1 MAEDYDLPE
10 QLLTE
15 ALVRDLNAGKVVASE
30 VGATIPGIDA
40 DKQPQFLLELVQA
53 YGRGALQLDAFFQAI
68 GAAGLTG
75 DVSSDLMEAI
85 WLTWLQPGVK
95 QEELGELA
103 KECVKKD
110 KLTRRVVMELGEP
123 ELIVAAGQAPT
134 KVGLDARER
143 KVFTATFY
151 KQDKYNL
158 LREENEGYSKLLSLL
173 LSGGS
178 LQQQHVAAL
187 TRDIKALIG
196 AFKLDPNRVCELLLE
211 AAERDEAGVG
221 HWLGLLELFNEKA
234 PMEMLA
240 MKFLHYQ
247 QDHSHLAAGEDD
259 PASSK
264 QQQQQGKPP
273 ASLYNLAAAMIK
285 AGHVSL
291 EGVLA
296 YIAPSADAMAAAY
309 KANLEALTDDVKQLG
324 LVKLG
329 DGGKE
334 APAAAAGGRA
344 AALLADDVKQLGLV
358 KLGDGGKEAPAAA
371 AGGRAAAL
379 LAGNLDAIASE
390 RGITNDVKDDAYAAP
405 GRGRGIPGSGM
416 PLNPAAAAFMP
427 PGPMGLQQQQ
437 QQQQQG
443 MLPPSGMWGARGMPP
458 QQQQQQMGG
467 GGGMGG
473 PGGYGGMQQ
482 QQQGGMQGNGAMMGM
497 GGGQMQP
504 MQGGMRGGMGGPMM
518 MGAAAAAG
526 GAVGGSA
533 ARGGAGGAGYSAS
546 YSVMPAAQ
554 LELDAHSMDRPLLDG
569 SAGHLQLLAALMK
582 AGDWQHALLL
592 LDFMQGVLSV
602 QAANDIAISTAMLA
616 HLKRLLEPCYKALY
630 PKGPLGGNILHKTP
644 YNLGPKGFASSGFR
658 GDSQNPALSAE
669 ALTPRGPELEP
680 LGFKLLEHAGA
691 YVYRDPEVMVMLLR
705 VLQHELLFYGGL
717 APQEWQHQQQ
727 QVNTDKV
734 AQVCKV
740 LAEVA
745 LPALSLSQANRGLA
759 HELWA
764 VMQLLPFHD
773 RAEVYRQGLAA
784 CNSCPPAAAAGQ
796 MAVKAFK
803 KIKARLALPDKA
815 DKGRKDVVRA
825 NANLL
830 SKVSH
835 STPLQVADQVLWQ
848 AASFPNAVEPL
859 AEVLKLP
866 NPLTMDA
873 LTYMALYWWGRLG
886 RAKMKEDGAN
896 EEDWVSGVADLV
908 GIACCS
914 SKHNFKL
921 QTLLPYV
928 FDELRGGDTLAVLLL
943 RSILRKMTGVDG
955 PANVDPS
962 QASLLCCGTVMQAE
976 AIHSVANREEPA
988 FQMGRSTLLK
998 VLTEGSPDQQLLV
1011 PLAVVMAQHLD
1022 WSLFTLHTQH
1032 LKELA
1037 EQHDRV
1043 NEICQ
1048 QYIMMLEHCV
1058 LKDQEMELKD
1068 YAAAL
1073 PPLHVL
1079 IRQYGVHPGIAWML
1093 WRPVVAALE
1102 PQLMARLEARALA
1115 AAAAAGEEGEE
1126 GEAEALPDAAA
1137 AAAADGS
1144 SKAPAAAA
1152 DGEEGELPEEGEA
1165 MQGAE
1170 GPGAARAGAAAA
1182 AAAAAAAESAAKL
1195 ALPVSLADVEGSVG
1209 QIDEALFKTLREPLY
1224 IAFWSLRPE
1233 EMHVPTD
1240 IYDTRIGEMEA
1251 FLRTSG
1257 KEASQL
1263 QNSIDSEKRGL
1274 ERLQTAPV
1282 HGRGGPRVGFR
1293 VTFQGF
1299 VCEVWD
1305 PGVSLK
1311 SDSEKRGL
1319 ERLQTAPVHGRGGP
1333 RVGFRV
1339 TFQGFVCEVWDPGVS
1354 LKSDSEKRGL
1364 ERLQTAPVHG
1374 RGGPRVGL
1382 RGEV

>member
-1 MAEDYDLPE
+1 MTEDGTNEEDWVSGVADLVGIGE
-10 QLLTE
+10 Q
-15 ALVRDLNAGKVVASE
+15 
-30 VGATIPGIDA
+30 
-40 DKQPQFLLELVQA
+40 Q
-53 YGRGALQLDAFFQAI
+53 
-68 GAAGLTG
+68 GL
-75 DVSSDLMEAI
+75 
-85 WLTWLQPGVK
+85 
-95 QEELGELA
+95 
-103 KECVKKD
+103 
-110 KLTRRVVMELGEP
+110 
-123 ELIVAAGQAPT
+123 
-134 KVGLDARER
+134 GLDVCINSRAQVDAE
-143 KVFTATFY
+143 AG
-151 KQDKYNL
+151 
-158 LREENEGYSKLLSLL
+158 NEDWHGFV
-173 LSGGS
+173 
-178 LQQQHVAAL
+178 LQQQ
-187 TRDIKALIG
+187 
-196 AFKLDPNRVCELLLE
+196 
-211 AAERDEAGVG
+211 
-221 HWLGLLELFNEKA
+221 
-234 PMEMLA
+234 
-240 MKFLHYQ
+240 
-247 QDHSHLAAGEDD
+247 GE
-259 PASSK
+259 
-264 QQQQQGKPP
+264 
-273 ASLYNLAAAMIK
+273 
-285 AGHVSL
+285 
-291 EGVLA
+291 
-296 YIAPSADAMAAAY
+296 
-309 KANLEALTDDVKQLG
+309 
-324 LVKLG
+324 
-329 DGGKE
+329 
-334 APAAAAGGRA
+334 
-344 AALLADDVKQLGLV
+344 
-358 KLGDGGKEAPAAA
+358 
-371 AGGRAAAL
+371 
-379 LAGNLDAIASE
+379 
-390 RGITNDVKDDAYAAP
+390 
-405 GRGRGIPGSGM
+405 
-416 PLNPAAAAFMP
+416 
-427 PGPMGLQQQQ
+427 
-437 QQQQQG
+437 
-443 MLPPSGMWGARGMPP
+443 
-458 QQQQQQMGG
+458 
-467 GGGMGG
+467 
-473 PGGYGGMQQ
+473 
-482 QQQGGMQGNGAMMGM
+482 
-497 GGGQMQP
+497 
-504 MQGGMRGGMGGPMM
+504 
-518 MGAAAAAG
+518 
-526 GAVGGSA
+526 
-533 ARGGAGGAGYSAS
+533 
-546 YSVMPAAQ
+546 
-554 LELDAHSMDRPLLDG
+554 
-569 SAGHLQLLAALMK
+569 
-582 AGDWQHALLL
+582 
-592 LDFMQGVLSV
+592 
-602 QAANDIAISTAMLA
+602 
-616 HLKRLLEPCYKALY
+616 
-630 PKGPLGGNILHKTP
+630 
-644 YNLGPKGFASSGFR
+644 
-658 GDSQNPALSAE
+658 
-669 ALTPRGPELEP
+669 
-680 LGFKLLEHAGA
+680 
-691 YVYRDPEVMVMLLR
+691 
-705 VLQHELLFYGGL
+705 
-717 APQEWQHQQQ
+717 
-727 QVNTDKV
+727 
-734 AQVCKV
+734 
-740 LAEVA
+740 
-745 LPALSLSQANRGLA
+745 
-759 HELWA
+759 
-764 VMQLLPFHD
+764 
-773 RAEVYRQGLAA
+773 
-784 CNSCPPAAAAGQ
+784 
-796 MAVKAFK
+796 
-803 KIKARLALPDKA
+803 
-815 DKGRKDVVRA
+815 VR
-825 NANLL
+825 
-830 SKVSH
+830 
-835 STPLQVADQVLWQ
+835 
-848 AASFPNAVEPL
+848 
-859 AEVLKLP
+859 
-866 NPLTMDA
+866 
-873 LTYMALYWWGRLG
+873 
-886 RAKMKEDGAN
+886 DGAN
-896 EEDWVSGVADLV
+896 KEDWVSGVADLV